1 MQKIN
6 IAKLIF
12 ILIFSLFV
20 MSCELFLIKRRTSI
34 VGTSIV
40 GTTIEK
46 TRINRLIMSVSGLDD
61 KADEVVF
68 KNCREKISLL
78 KEDLKYATNAKE
90 FEEKFLNLQK
100 LFQEKLTSKLNAL
113 KSVRVDIQRFNA
125 NNNNDLERDK
135 LRIRSIALSA
145 GVNTSPIALHAI
157 NIKELSEDVVAHI
170 DSIIKYLEED

>member
-61 KADEVVF
+61 QADEVVF

-113 KSVRVDIQRFNA
+113 KAVRVDIQRFNA
-125 NNNNDLERDK
+125 NNNNDLEKDK

>member
-1 MQKIN
+1 
-6 IAKLIF
+6 
-12 ILIFSLFV
+12 
-20 MSCELFLIKRRTSI
+20 
-34 VGTSIV
+34 
-40 GTTIEK
+40 
-46 TRINRLIMSVSGLDD
+46 MSVSGLNDE
-61 KADEVVF
+61 ADEVAF
-68 KNCREKISLL
+68 KHCREKISLL

-113 KSVRVDIQRFNA
+113 KAVRVDIQRFNA
-125 NNNNDLERDK
+125 NDNDDLEKNK
-135 LRIRSIALSA
+135 LKIRSIALSA

>member
-20 MSCELFLIKRRTSI
+20 ISCELFIIKRRATI
-34 VGTSIV
+34 TET
-40 GTTIEK
+40 TTIEK
-46 TRINRLIMSVSGLDD
+46 KRINWLIMSVSGLNDE
-61 KADEVVF
+61 ADEVAF
-68 KNCREKISLL
+68 KHCREKISLL

-113 KSVRVDIQRFNA
+113 KAVRVDIQRFNA

-145 GVNTSPIALHAI
+145 GVNTSPIALYAS